1 MSIAIIGSGY
11 IGRAIASALVC
22 EADNITLISRSPSEE
37 IAGVSNLILPELG
50 ALGSTHLLAEVISEV
65 DIVINAAW
73 VNYRAVHSGHNVFEN
88 LPFQMELIDYILK
101 SDKRLINLGSAFE
114 YGLVNGPI
122 SESTEC
128 KPVTAYGVVKNILRI
143 YAFERAKF
151 SDGNVLWLRIFNV
164 MGDPPAKGTFFYL
177 LNEAIR
183 NGKSVFKMSR
193 GDQLRDYIDIRDL
206 AELVVTINNKNLIGA
221 FNIGSGNPRS
231 MYDMACEYAHNQ
243 GSAIAFERGAFP
255 IPDHET
261 LGYWADISKL
271 TNALDG

>member
-50 ALGSTHLLAEVISEV
+50 ALGSTYLLAEVISEV

-73 VNYRAVHSGHNVFEN
+73 VNYRALNSGHNVFEN
-88 LPFQMELIDYILK
+88 LPFQMELIDYILQL
-101 SDKRLINLGSAFE
+101 DKRLINLGSAFE

-122 SESTEC
+122 SESAEC
-128 KPVTAYGVVKNILRI
+128 KPVTTYGVVKNILRI

-151 SDGNVLWLRIFNV
+151 SDGSVLWLRIFNV
-164 MGDPPAKGTFFYL
+164 MGDPPTKGTFFYL

-183 NGKSVFKMSR
+183 GGKSVFKMSR

-206 AELVVTINNKNLIGA
+206 AKLVVTIINKNLIGT
-221 FNIGSGNPRS
+221 FNIGSSNPRS
-231 MYDMACEYAHNQ
+231 MYDMACEYVDSQ
-243 GSAIAFERGAFP
+243 GSAIAIERGAFP

-261 LGYWADISKL
+261 LGYWADMSKL